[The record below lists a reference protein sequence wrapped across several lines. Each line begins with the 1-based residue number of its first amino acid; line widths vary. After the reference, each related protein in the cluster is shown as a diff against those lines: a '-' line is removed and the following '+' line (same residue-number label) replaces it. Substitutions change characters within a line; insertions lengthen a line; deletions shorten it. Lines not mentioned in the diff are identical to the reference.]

1 MQRQVVVVVDE
12 ENNGDSHMRFIIS
25 NRQTLTIEA
34 PDRSMHMEI
43 PEGGLSA
50 MDTID
55 ISYAFG
61 GVGRVRGPW
70 LAAQL
75 NRPQFEGAAGPY
87 VAELATLYRAVVTN
101 GVAAGQFILSYQ
113 QRVTTPQPTINPLQ
127 LHPVENPLPG
137 DFCVVCQN
145 SNDEAEDWVTIGR
158 CSRHRFH
165 RQCVAGRFCGTT
177 CMLCRTQL
185 YE

>member
-1 MQRQVVVVVDE
+1 MQRQVVVNE
-12 ENNGDSHMRFIIS
+12 ENNDASQMRFTIS

-75 NRPQFEGAAGPY
+75 NRPEFEGAAGPY

-113 QRVTTPQPTINPLQ
+113 RVTPQPTTINPLQ

-137 DFCVVCQN
+137 DSFCVVCQN
-145 SNDEAEDWVTIGR
+145 SEAEEEEDWVTIGR

>member
-1 MQRQVVVVVDE
+1 MQREATIIVNE
-12 ENNGDSHMRFIIS
+12 ENNDASQMRFTIT

-75 NRPQFEGAAGPY
+75 NRPEFEGAAGPY
-87 VAELATLYRAVVTN
+87 VAELATLYRADTN
-101 GVAAGQFILSYQ
+101 RVAGQFILEYP
-113 QRVTTPQPTINPLQ
+113 RNTPQPTINPLQ
-127 LHPVENPLPG
+127 LHPVEDPLPG

-145 SNDEAEDWVTIGR
+145 SNDEAEEWIIIGQ
-158 CSRHRFH
+158 CSLHRFH
-165 RQCVAGRFCGTT
+165 RQCVEGRFNGTS
-177 CMLCRTQL
+177 CMICRAPL
-185 YE
+185 RE